1 MRKPNPCNGKAF
13 VYQSHATGH
22 MGGVVVTESDHD
34 YFMRR
39 AAEERA
45 AAERTQ
51 HPDVQRSHLELAH
64 RYEAAAAAVIGMPVV
79 QLRPGSPGVVP
90 EGGSSRRKA

>member
-22 MGGVVVTESDHD
+22 MGGFVVTESDHD

-45 AAERTQ
+45 AAEHTQ

-79 QLRPGSPGVVP
+79 QLRAGSPGVVP